1 MPDMERNFRNFTR
14 WLKPGIGVKRW
25 LLVVLAATTLIAV
38 GAALFLLDIYRTTP
52 DTWWLPLLSYASLR
66 FLPRLV
72 RVVIFGVAG
81 FGLLGWGLWGL
92 NRSLMEPFV
101 PKDRTV
107 VEQLTSF
114 RQRGRGPK
122 IVAIGGGTGL
132 ATLLR
137 GLKNYTSNLFA
148 IVTVA
153 DDGGSSGRLRRS
165 LGILP
170 PGDIRNCL
178 AAMSNNEDLISQLFQ
193 YRFARSGDEGLD
205 GHSFGNLFLTALTEI
220 TGSFEAAIAASGK
233 VLAVEGRV
241 LPSTLKDVNL
251 EADVELPETGSELR
265 VKGESKIPLSA
276 GNVRRIWLN
285 PGEPAAYPRAIQ
297 AILAADLV
305 VIGPGSL
312 YTSILSNLLVPEI
325 LEALRATRALRLYVC
340 NVATQPGE
348 THGYSAYDHLRAME
362 DHLGDLP
369 FEIVICNNR
378 MDAQLP
384 ENTAWVRLD
393 ENLSAAYPTYFAD
406 VLDGAK
412 PWRHDPDKLAQIVMD
427 LLQERTGPLLE
438 I

>member
-1 MPDMERNFRNFTR
+1 MRNFTR

-25 LLVVLAATTLIAV
+25 LVVVLVATTLIAV
-38 GAALFLLDIYRTTP
+38 GAAILLLDVYRSSP

-66 FLPRLV
+66 FLPRLL
-72 RVVIFGVAG
+72 RAVVFGIAG

-107 VEQLTSF
+107 VEQLASF

-122 IVAIGGGTGL
+122 IVAIGGGTGQ

-137 GLKNYTSNLFA
+137 GLKHYTSNLFA

-178 AAMSNNEDLISQLFQ
+178 AALSNNEDLISQLFQ

-241 LPSTLKDVNL
+241 LPATLTDVNL
-251 EADVELPETGSELR
+251 EADVELPGIAAEVR
-265 VKGESKIPLSA
+265 VKGESKIPQSA
-276 GNVRRIWLN
+276 GNVRRVWLN

-312 YTSILSNLLVPEI
+312 YTSILPNLLVPEI
-325 LEALRATRALRLYVC
+325 LDALRVTRALRMYVC

-348 THGYSAYDHLRAME
+348 THGYSAYDHLRALE

-369 FEIVICNNR
+369 FEMVICNDR

-384 ENTAWVRLD
+384 AETEWVRLD
-393 ENLSAAYPTYFAD
+393 DNLGAVYPVYFAD
-406 VLDGAK
+406 VLDATK
-412 PWRHDPDKLAQIVMD
+412 PWRHDPEKLGRVIMD

-438 I
+438 V

>member
-1 MPDMERNFRNFTR
+1 MRNFTR

-25 LLVVLAATTLIAV
+25 LVVVLVATTLIAV
-38 GAALFLLDIYRTTP
+38 GAAILLLDVYRSSP
-52 DTWWLPLLSYASLR
+52 ETWWLPLLSYASLR
-66 FLPRLV
+66 FLPRLL
-72 RVVIFGVAG
+72 RAVVFGIAG

-107 VEQLTSF
+107 VEQLASF

-122 IVAIGGGTGL
+122 IVAIGGGTGQ

-137 GLKNYTSNLFA
+137 GLKHYTSNLFA

-178 AAMSNNEDLISQLFQ
+178 AALSNNEDLISQLFQ

-241 LPSTLKDVNL
+241 LPATLTDVNL
-251 EADVELPETGSELR
+251 EADVELPGIAAEVR
-265 VKGESKIPLSA
+265 VKGESKIPQSA
-276 GNVRRIWLN
+276 GNVRRVWLN

-312 YTSILSNLLVPEI
+312 YTSILPNLLVPEI
-325 LEALRATRALRLYVC
+325 LDALRVTRALRMYVC

-348 THGYSAYDHLRAME
+348 THGYSAYDHLRALE

-369 FEIVICNNR
+369 FEMVICNDR

-384 ENTAWVRLD
+384 AETEWVRLD
-393 ENLSAAYPTYFAD
+393 DNLGAVYPVYFAD
-406 VLDGAK
+406 VLDATK
-412 PWRHDPDKLAQIVMD
+412 PWRHDPEKLGRVIMD

-438 I
+438 V

>member
-1 MPDMERNFRNFTR
+1 MRNFTR

-25 LLVVLAATTLIAV
+25 LVVVLVATTLIAV
-38 GAALFLLDIYRTTP
+38 GAAILLLDVYRSSP
-52 DTWWLPLLSYASLR
+52 NTWWLPLLSYASLR
-66 FLPRLV
+66 FLPRLL
-72 RVVIFGVAG
+72 RAVVFGIAG

-107 VEQLTSF
+107 VEQLASF

-122 IVAIGGGTGL
+122 IVAIGGGTGQ

-137 GLKNYTSNLFA
+137 GLKHYTSNLFA

-178 AAMSNNEDLISQLFQ
+178 AALSNNEDLISQLFQ

-241 LPSTLKDVNL
+241 LPATLTDVNL
-251 EADVELPETGSELR
+251 EADVELPGIAAEVR
-265 VKGESKIPLSA
+265 VKGESKIPQSA
-276 GNVRRIWLN
+276 GNVRRVWLN

-312 YTSILSNLLVPEI
+312 YTSILPNLLVPEI
-325 LEALRATRALRLYVC
+325 LDALRVTRALRMYVC

-348 THGYSAYDHLRAME
+348 THGYSAYDHLRALE

-369 FEIVICNNR
+369 FEMVICNDR

-384 ENTAWVRLD
+384 AETEWVRLD
-393 ENLSAAYPTYFAD
+393 DNLGAVYPVYFAD
-406 VLDGAK
+406 VLDATK
-412 PWRHDPDKLAQIVMD
+412 PWRHDPEKLGRVIMD

-438 I
+438 V

>member
-1 MPDMERNFRNFTR
+1 MRNFTR

-25 LLVVLAATTLIAV
+25 LVVVLVATTLIAV
-38 GAALFLLDIYRTTP
+38 GAAILLLDVYRSSP
-52 DTWWLPLLSYASLR
+52 ETWWLPLLSYASLR
-66 FLPRLV
+66 FLPRLL
-72 RVVIFGVAG
+72 RAVVFGIAG

-107 VEQLTSF
+107 VEQLASF

-122 IVAIGGGTGL
+122 IVAIGGGTGQ

-137 GLKNYTSNLFA
+137 GLKHYTSNLFA

-178 AAMSNNEDLISQLFQ
+178 AALSNNEDLISQLFQ

-241 LPSTLKDVNL
+241 LPATLTDVNL
-251 EADVELPETGSELR
+251 EADVELPGIAAEVR
-265 VKGESKIPLSA
+265 VKGESKIPQSA
-276 GNVRRIWLN
+276 GNVRRVWLN

-312 YTSILSNLLVPEI
+312 YTSILPNLLVPEI
-325 LEALRATRALRLYVC
+325 LDALRVTRALRMYVC

-348 THGYSAYDHLRAME
+348 THGYSAFDHLRALE

-369 FEIVICNNR
+369 FEMVICNDR

-384 ENTAWVRLD
+384 AETEWVRLD
-393 ENLSAAYPTYFAD
+393 DNLGAVYPVYFAD
-406 VLDGAK
+406 VLDATK
-412 PWRHDPDKLAQIVMD
+412 PWRHDPEKLGRVIMD

-438 I
+438 V

>member
-1 MPDMERNFRNFTR
+1 MRNFTR

-25 LLVVLAATTLIAV
+25 LVGVLVATTLIAV
-38 GAALFLLDIYRTTP
+38 GAAILLLDVYRSSP
-52 DTWWLPLLSYASLR
+52 ETWWLPLLSYASLR
-66 FLPRLV
+66 FLPRLL
-72 RVVIFGVAG
+72 RAVVFGIAG

-107 VEQLTSF
+107 VEQLASF

-122 IVAIGGGTGL
+122 IVAIGGGTGQ

-137 GLKNYTSNLFA
+137 GLKHYTSNLFA

-178 AAMSNNEDLISQLFQ
+178 AALSNNEDLISQLFQ

-241 LPSTLKDVNL
+241 LPATLTDVNL
-251 EADVELPETGSELR
+251 EADVELPGIAAEVR
-265 VKGESKIPLSA
+265 VKGESKIPQSA
-276 GNVRRIWLN
+276 GNVRRVWLN

-312 YTSILSNLLVPEI
+312 YTSILPNLLVPEI
-325 LEALRATRALRLYVC
+325 LDALRVTRALRMYVC

-348 THGYSAYDHLRAME
+348 THGYSAYDHLRALE

-369 FEIVICNNR
+369 FEMVICNDR

-384 ENTAWVRLD
+384 AETEWVRLD
-393 ENLSAAYPTYFAD
+393 DNLGAVYPVYFAD
-406 VLDGAK
+406 VLDATK
-412 PWRHDPDKLAQIVMD
+412 PWRHDPEKLGRVIMD

-438 I
+438 V

>member
-1 MPDMERNFRNFTR
+1 MRNFTR

-25 LLVVLAATTLIAV
+25 LVVVLVATTLIAV
-38 GAALFLLDIYRTTP
+38 GAAILLLDVYRSSP
-52 DTWWLPLLSYASLR
+52 ETWWLPLLSYASLR
-66 FLPRLV
+66 FLPRLL
-72 RVVIFGVAG
+72 RAVVFGIAG

-107 VEQLTSF
+107 VEQLASF

-122 IVAIGGGTGL
+122 IVAIGGGTGQ

-137 GLKNYTSNLFA
+137 GLKHYTSNLFA

-178 AAMSNNEDLISQLFQ
+178 AALSNNEDLISQLFQ

-241 LPSTLKDVNL
+241 LPATLTDVNL
-251 EADVELPETGSELR
+251 EADVELPGIAAEVR
-265 VKGESKIPLSA
+265 VKGESKIPQSA
-276 GNVRRIWLN
+276 GNVRRVWLN

-312 YTSILSNLLVPEI
+312 YTSILPNLLVPEI
-325 LEALRATRALRLYVC
+325 LDALRVTRALRMYVC

-348 THGYSAYDHLRAME
+348 THGYSAYDHLRALE

-369 FEIVICNNR
+369 FEMVICNDR
-378 MDAQLP
+378 MDTQLP
-384 ENTAWVRLD
+384 AETEWVRLD
-393 ENLSAAYPTYFAD
+393 DNLGAVYPVYFAD
-406 VLDGAK
+406 VLDATK
-412 PWRHDPDKLAQIVMD
+412 PWRHDPEKLGRVIMD

-438 I
+438 V